1 MYHQKLQSIQAV
13 CPIFCVPKQ
22 NIPTYSI
29 SEIEIIAISSK
40 GHYHYQNKAQANVY
54 ITSHCD
60 RFIFFFLLDKQP
72 FEPYTFLKSQ
82 DTAVGQEKLD

>member
-1 MYHQKLQSIQAV
+1 MPNVFVFQKKDIA
-13 CPIFCVPKQ
+13 
-22 NIPTYSI
+22 TYSI

-40 GHYHYQNKAQANVY
+40 GHYHYQNRAQANVY

-82 DTAVGQEKLD
+82 DTAVGQGKLD